1 MFNRTSSQASAA
13 RAEIIQDLLMI
24 FSFGFW
30 ALVLGLAPVLAIG
43 LLTGS

>member
-1 MFNRTSSQASAA
+1 MFNRTSSRETAA
-13 RAEIIQDLLMI
+13 RAEIIQDLLMV

-43 LLTGS
+43 MLTGS